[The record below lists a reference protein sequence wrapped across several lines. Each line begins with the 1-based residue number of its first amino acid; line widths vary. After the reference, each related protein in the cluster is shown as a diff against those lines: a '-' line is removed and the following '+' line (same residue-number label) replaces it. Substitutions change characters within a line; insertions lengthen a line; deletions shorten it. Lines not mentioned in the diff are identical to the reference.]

1 MLVSSV
7 PVHSADC
14 CFPLQFHFVYRG
26 ALYSRYR
33 IQAGFGVPVK
43 LILFMLIQIS
53 EYHEPNNRLTLL
65 T

>member
-26 ALYSRYR
+26 ALCLNKGR
-33 IQAGFGVPVK
+33 IWGTCEVNPIYANTHKYPS
-43 LILFMLIQIS
+43 IMNPIID
-53 EYHEPNNRLTLL
+53 
-65 T
+65 